1 MAATVGLVIRSLQLL
16 SLSLLLSIPTIPSE
30 QASERGEDTQSLRL
44 GGGVAALYK
53 EIRGYIDIG
62 RLLLLLR
69 LLRLLPPLR
78 HNERRRRPAARGH
91 RLAARTAAIRA
102 APAFPSVRPFPLP
115 RLPLPKDE
123 DRRWSV

>member
-62 RLLLLLR
+62 RLLLLLLLR
-69 LLRLLPPLR
+69 LLKLLPPLR
-78 HNERRRRPAARGH
+78 HNERRWRRRPAAARGD

-102 APAFPSVRPFPLP
+102 APAFPSVRPSP
-115 RLPLPKDE
+115 
-123 DRRWSV
+123 SVAIAKR

>member
-30 QASERGEDTQSLRL
+30 QASERGEDTQSPWL

-62 RLLLLLR
+62 RLLLLLLR
-69 LLRLLPPLR
+69 LLKLLPPLR

-102 APAFPSVRPFPLP
+102 AHAFPSVRPFP
-115 RLPLPKDE
+115 
-123 DRRWSV
+123 SVAIAKR